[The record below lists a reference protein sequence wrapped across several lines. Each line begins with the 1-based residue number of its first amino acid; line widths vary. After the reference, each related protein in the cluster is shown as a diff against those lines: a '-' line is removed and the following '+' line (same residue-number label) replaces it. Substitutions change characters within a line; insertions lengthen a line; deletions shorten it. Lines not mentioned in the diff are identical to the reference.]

1 MPGAKSVFEGYLLNG
16 FSIKIENGK
25 STERLCFNGQGDID
39 SEIPIKEADSG
50 GVIAFPAT
58 TGGLLFSTKDWSD
71 LSVIVESESGYCVS
85 QGSFV
90 RGVYRRDDGSRYDET
105 SLAFELLNISEE
117 ALHKAAVFLAREAK
131 GNAVLVKNYRDHKI
145 YVVK

>member
-1 MPGAKSVFEGYLLNG
+1 MSSRLSKIFQSIFGSPSTESVFKKYPMPGARSVIEGYVLNG

-25 STERLCFNGQGDID
+25 STERLCFNGQGDVD

-90 RGVYRRDDGSRYDET
+90 RG
-105 SLAFELLNISEE
+105 
-117 ALHKAAVFLAREAK
+117 
-131 GNAVLVKNYRDHKI
+131 
-145 YVVK
+145 